1 MLSRS
6 ELREK
11 AMTIIYQISLYKKN
25 KMEFDVDSVIK
36 ENLEV
41 DNEFVKDL
49 VYGVIT
55 SYDELGELANKY
67 LKNWTIDRLDMTG
80 ASILRIALYEIK
92 YMDTPDVVFLDP
104 PRNGFTASFMEALS
118 KLKPSRI
125 IYVSCNPFTQA
136 RDLKVIEKY
145 YSIEEIQPV
154 DNFPFTDELE
164 CIVSLKRK
172 QTQRR

>member
-1 MLSRS
+1 MYYLFKFTGRKYFMLSRS

-80 ASILRIALYEIK
+80 AAILRIALYEIK
-92 YMDTPDVVFLDP
+92 YMDTPDVVVINEAVELAKKYSDDDVKNMINAVLD
-104 PRNGFTASFMEALS
+104 
-118 KLKPSRI
+118 
-125 IYVSCNPFTQA
+125 
-136 RDLKVIEKY
+136 KVIN
-145 YSIEEIQPV
+145 
-154 DNFPFTDELE
+154 D
-164 CIVSLKRK
+164 
-172 QTQRR
+172 

>member
-1 MLSRS
+1 MYYLFKFTGRKYFMLSRS

-49 VYGVIT
+49 VYGVVT

-80 ASILRIALYEIK
+80 AAILRIALYEIK
-92 YMDTPDVVFLDP
+92 YMDTPDVVVINEAVELAKKYSDDEVKNMINAVLD
-104 PRNGFTASFMEALS
+104 
-118 KLKPSRI
+118 
-125 IYVSCNPFTQA
+125 
-136 RDLKVIEKY
+136 KVIN
-145 YSIEEIQPV
+145 
-154 DNFPFTDELE
+154 D
-164 CIVSLKRK
+164 
-172 QTQRR
+172 